1 MTNNTPKPQNAIAAL
16 ALRTGTEFVAGIIVG
31 VIFGLA
37 IDHFFPTKPF
47 GLIIMILLGAAAGLR
62 NIFRLVGQEFSAVES
77 SNPKKRANDS
87 EKKS

>member
-1 MTNNTPKPQNAIAAL
+1 MTNNTPKPKNAIAGL
-16 ALRTGTEFVAGIIVG
+16 ALRAGTEFISGIIMG

-62 NIFRLVGQEFSAVES
+62 NIFRLVGRDFSAVES
-77 SNPKKRANDS
+77 NSPK
-87 EKKS
+87 EKTSDRQEKL